1 MFLLQSFSLVF
12 ELRPIGSMLAKQRSG
27 LLGVN
32 FRDLDKMF
40 DLKLLAFRNP
50 ACFVRFSLHVDTH
63 C

>member
-1 MFLLQSFSLVF
+1 
-12 ELRPIGSMLAKQRSG
+12 MLAKQRSG

-40 DLKLLAFRNP
+40 DPKLLAFRNP

>member
-1 MFLLQSFSLVF
+1 
-12 ELRPIGSMLAKQRSG
+12 MLAKQRSG
-27 LLGVN
+27 LPGVN

-50 ACFVRFSLHVDTH
+50 ACIRFSLHVDTH